1 MESRSNDLIRLRP
14 DIQSAQINEFM
25 SEDERF
31 QNETLRPILK
41 LQNDLFVLVFKN
53 YIRKH
58 KNVFFDLSFERQ
70 LAYIENAIQ
79 KDVKFR
85 NALKGM
91 VIGMFSVQEYKQYIQ
106 NSSALNK
113 RMMNMLIERLKNQM
127 QLLAEDSLA
136 S

>member
-1 MESRSNDLIRLRP
+1 MESRSKDLIRLRP
-14 DIQSAQINEFM
+14 DIKSTQINEFM

-41 LQNDLFVLVFKN
+41 LQNDLFILVFKN

-58 KNVFFDLSFERQ
+58 KNVFLDLSFERQ

-85 NALKGM
+85 NSLKGM
-91 VIGMFSVQEYKQYIQ
+91 VIGMFSVQEYEQYMK

-127 QLLAEDSLA
+127 QLLTEDSLA